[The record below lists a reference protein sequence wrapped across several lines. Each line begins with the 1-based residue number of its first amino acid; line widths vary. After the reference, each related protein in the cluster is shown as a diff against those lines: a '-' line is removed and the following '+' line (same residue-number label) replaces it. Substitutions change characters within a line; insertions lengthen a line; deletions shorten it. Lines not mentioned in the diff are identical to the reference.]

1 MEDKVC
7 VVTVTYGNRFH
18 FLKQVVDTALKE
30 GVYKVIVV
38 DNNSEPES
46 REKLKEYEK
55 ELSSQRIKVLY
66 LDDNYG
72 SAGRFK
78 RGLKEAYNDPACE
91 FIWLLDDDCV
101 PQSNALIELISIY
114 EKKLKEIGNDNFA
127 LCSFRPQV
135 DDRAKLIL
143 AGKNKI
149 ANLIFRQNNT
159 YKGFHVTSFLFK
171 LLIKLKIIDISK
183 NLFSVD
189 DKIIEYDSCGY
200 SGLSFNKEIIQE
212 VGLPDENLFL
222 YSDDIE
228 YTCRITKKIGRK
240 IFIVTNSLLQDI
252 DFSYPSSIFGIM
264 GLSDYKLYYGVR
276 STIMVEKKYKTT
288 NSFIYNLNRY
298 TFSLLLKIL
307 YFLNYINKDRYQL
320 ILKALK
326 DGEDGLV
333 GKTL

>member
-1 MEDKVC
+1 MGNKVC
-7 VVTVTYGNRFH
+7 AVTVTYGNRFH
-18 FLKQVVDTALKE
+18 LLKQVVESALAE

-55 ELSSQRIKVLY
+55 ELGSQRIKVLY

-72 SAGRFK
+72 SAGGFK
-78 RGLKEAYNDPACE
+78 RGLEEAYNNPACE

-114 EKKLKEIGNDNFA
+114 KKKLKGIGNDNFA

-135 DDRAKLIL
+135 DDRTKLIL
-143 AGKNKI
+143 TGKNKI

-183 NLFSVD
+183 NLFSVV
-189 DKIIEYDSCGY
+189 DKIIECDSCGY
-200 SGLSFNKEIIQE
+200 SGLFFNKEIIQKI
-212 VGLPDENLFL
+212 GLPDENLFL

-228 YTCRITKKIGRK
+228 YTYRITKKIGGK

-252 DFSYPSSIFGIM
+252 DFSYPSSTFGIIC
-264 GLSDYKLYYGVR
+264 LSDYKLYYSVR
-276 STIMVEKKYKTT
+276 NTIMVEKKYKIT

-298 TFSLLLKIL
+298 TFRLLLKIL
-307 YFLNYINKDRYQL
+307 YFLNYINKDKYEL

-326 DGEDGLV
+326 DGENGVV